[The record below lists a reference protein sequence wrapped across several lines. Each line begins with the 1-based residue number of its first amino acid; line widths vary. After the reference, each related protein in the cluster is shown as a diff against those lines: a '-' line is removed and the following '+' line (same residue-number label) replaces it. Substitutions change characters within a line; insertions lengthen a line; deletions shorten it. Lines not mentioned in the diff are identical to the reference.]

1 MSEWEVSTD
10 VREITLLDS
19 QDMDYSVKL
28 QKDKQDC
35 DCQKTIALAGAY
47 CNEIQLN
54 PCWQNVKE
62 GSVVLGLFLFL
73 E

>member
-1 MSEWEVSTD
+1 MESYFKLSMSEWEVSTD

-47 CNEIQLN
+47 CNETQ
-54 PCWQNVKE
+54 P
-62 GSVVLGLFLFL
+62 SPY
-73 E
+73 